1 MLGKIIIVIFLLVII
16 YSLGSAFYYMVKDD
30 SDSTR
35 GVRSLS
41 WRIGLSMVFF
51 VLLVIAM
58 KTGWIKPHPITPD
71 FINKP
76 AVESTK
82 EG

>member
-1 MLGKIIIVIFLLVII
+1 MLGKIIIVIFLLAII
-16 YSLGSAFYYMVKDD
+16 YSLASAFYFMVKDD
-30 SDSTR
+30 GDSTR

-41 WRIGLSMVFF
+41 WRIGLSLVFF

-71 FINKP
+71 FIKKP
-76 AVESTK
+76 QIKSE
-82 EG
+82 

>member
-1 MLGKIIIVIFLLVII
+1 MLGKIIIIIFLFAII
-16 YSLGSAFYYMVKDD
+16 YSLGSAFYFMVKDD

-51 VLLVIAM
+51 VFLVIAM

-76 AVESTK
+76 ATENNA
-82 EG
+82 E